1 MQTITMYLRAASVK
15 GTLVDEWN
23 QAVSSLPALTRGMRA
38 ELVLKLVDANGGPLD
53 GLGSYA
59 AWDFAVADDWDTTT
73 APQLRVTDGI
83 AVSGNEVHVP
93 LTETN
98 TEELI
103 AALGTSESA
112 TFGCELAGFETGET
126 TPGFLLQ
133 FDIAIRNRRCD
144 AGTGTPAP
152 VSDASYSA
160 AQIRALFA
168 ASFEIEVSADGE
180 EWLPLDEYYDRGEGE
195 AEVDIPPPA
204 MFRFRNRE
212 VGHDWSDPVPILQG
226 PRGYAAEMH
235 VDGVTTG
242 EAGTQA
248 RVVNYGTPNDARLH
262 FTIPKGDRGS
272 AATVRVGTVES
283 VGTDEEPE
291 VTNSGTASDAVLNF
305 KIPRGPAGETGH
317 ESYLYVAYAE
327 NTDGRG
333 FSLLPAASRKYRA
346 EIQTD
351 EPLETPT
358 LSDFAG
364 ASWVKYL
371 GDDSTVY
378 GDVLVADADTSVAQV
393 SRIVFENATI
403 RQGIA
408 GEVIVRFKEAGVTVD
423 EMNRYATING
433 RTRLSSWTN
442 GGGSPSAMPGLEVC
456 VPNALGKLVPMPDY
470 SSFDI

>member
-23 QAVSSLPALTRGMRA
+23 QQVSSLPALTRGMRA
-38 ELVLKLVDANGGPLD
+38 ELVLKLVDSNGSPLD
-53 GLGSYA
+53 GLDAYA
-59 AWDFAVADDWDTTT
+59 SWDFAVANDWDTTT
-73 APQLRVTDGI
+73 TPQLRVTNGI
-83 AVSGNEVHVP
+83 TVEGNAVRVP

-103 AALGTSESA
+103 VALGTNESA

-133 FDIAIRNRRCD
+133 FDISIRNRRAD
-144 AGTGTPAP
+144 AGTGRPAP
-152 VSDASYSA
+152 VSDGSYAA

-168 ASFEIEVSADGE
+168 AKMAVQLSDDGE
-180 EWLPLDEYYDRGEGE
+180 TWYD
-195 AEVDIPPPA
+195 AEIDDSVPETA
-204 MFRFRNRE
+204 RWYRFRNAL
-212 VGHDWSDPVPILQG
+212 VGNGWSDPLPLIAG
-226 PRGYAAEMH
+226 PRGIAGTIE
-235 VDGVTTG
+235 VGTVTTG
-242 EAGTQA
+242 AAGTQA
-248 RVVNYGTPNDARLH
+248 EVTNSGDEHDAVLD
-262 FTIPKGDRGS
+262 FKIPQGARGN
-272 AATVRVGTVES
+272 AATVRVGSVEM
-283 VGTDEEPE
+283 VATDDPPE
-291 VTNSGTASDAVLNF
+291 VTNSGTATDAVFNF
-305 KIPRGPAGETGH
+305 KIPRGPTGATGH
-317 ESYLYVAYAE
+317 EAYLYVAYAE

-351 EPLETPT
+351 APIDTPT
-358 LSDFAG
+358 LADFAG
-364 ASWVKYL
+364 AAWQKYI

-403 RQGIA
+403 RRGID

-433 RTRLSSWTN
+433 RTRLSPWTN
-442 GGGSPSAMPGLEVC
+442 GGGSPSAIPGLEVC
-456 VPNALGKLVPMPDY
+456 EPQTIGLLAEFPNY
-470 SSFDI
+470 SSFMG

>member
-23 QAVSSLPALTRGMRA
+23 QAVSSLPALTRGLRA
-38 ELVLKLVDANGGPLD
+38 ELVLKLVDSNGEALD
-53 GLGSYA
+53 GLGAYVS
-59 AWDFAVADDWDTTT
+59 WDFAVADDWDTATK
-73 APQLRVTDGI
+73 PQLRVTDGI
-83 AVSGNEVHVP
+83 TVSGNEVHIP

-103 AALGTSESA
+103 AALGNSESA
-112 TFGCELAGFETGET
+112 TFGCELAGFEEGET

-133 FDIAIRNRRCD
+133 FDISIRNRRCD

-152 VSDASYSA
+152 VSDGTYSA

-168 ASFEIEVSADGE
+168 AKMAVQLSDDGTT
-180 EWLPLDEYYDRGEGE
+180 WYAASSSG
-195 AEVDIPPPA
+195 AIPDTA
-204 MFRFRNRE
+204 RWYRFRNAL
-212 VGHDWSDPVPILQG
+212 VGNGWSDPLPLLVG
-226 PRGYAAEMH
+226 PRGIAGTIE
-235 VDGVTTG
+235 VGTVTTG
-242 EAGTQA
+242 AAGTPA
-248 RVVNYGTPNDARLH
+248 AVENSGDEHDAVLD
-262 FTIPKGDRGS
+262 FTIPQGERGI
-272 AATVRVGTVES
+272 AATVRVGTVEM
-283 VGTDEEPE
+283 VGTDDEPE
-291 VTNSGTASDAVLNF
+291 VTNSGTANDAVFNF

-364 ASWVKYL
+364 ASWIKYL

-378 GDVLVADADTSVAQV
+378 GDVLVADVDTSVAQV

-403 RQGIA
+403 RRGIA
-408 GEVIVRFKEAGVTVD
+408 GEVIVRFKEAGVSVD

-442 GGGSPSAMPGLEVC
+442 GGGSPSAMPGLEMVE
-456 VPNALGKLVPMPDY
+456 PQTLGLLTGFPSY
-470 SSFDI
+470 SAFIG

>member
-38 ELVLKLVDANGGPLD
+38 ELVLKLVDANGEPLD

-83 AVSGNEVHVP
+83 TVSGNEVHVP

-248 RVVNYGTPNDARLH
+248 KVVNYGTPNDARLH

-358 LSDFAG
+358 LADFAG

-403 RQGIA
+403 RRGIA

-442 GGGSPSAMPGLEVC
+442 GGGSPSAIPGLEV
-456 VPNALGKLVPMPDY
+456 VEPQTLGLLTGFPNY
-470 SSFDI
+470 SAFIG

>member
-23 QAVSSLPALTRGMRA
+23 QAVSSLPALTRGLRA
-38 ELVLKLVDANGGPLD
+38 ELVLKLVDTNGEPLD
-53 GLGSYA
+53 SLDPYVS
-59 AWDFAVADDWDTTT
+59 WDFAVADDWDTATK
-73 APQLRVTDGI
+73 PQLRVSDGI
-83 AVSGNEVHVP
+83 TVSGNEVHIP

-103 AALGTSESA
+103 AALGNSESA
-112 TFGCELAGFETGET
+112 TFGCELAGFEIGET

-152 VSDASYSA
+152 VSDGSYSA

-168 ASFEIEVSADGE
+168 AKMAVQLSDDGKTWYAASSAGAISDTAR
-180 EWLPLDEYYDRGEGE
+180 WY
-195 AEVDIPPPA
+195 
-204 MFRFRNRE
+204 RFRNAL
-212 VGHDWSDPVPILQG
+212 VGNGWSDPLPLLVG
-226 PRGYAAEMH
+226 PRGIAGTIE
-235 VDGVTTG
+235 VGTVTTG
-242 EAGTQA
+242 AAGTQA
-248 RVVNYGTPNDARLH
+248 EVTNSGDEHDAVLD
-262 FTIPKGDRGS
+262 FKIPQGARGN
-272 AATVRVGTVES
+272 AATVRVGSVEM
-283 VGTDEEPE
+283 VATDDPPE
-291 VTNSGTASDAVLNF
+291 VTNSGTATDAVFNF
-305 KIPRGPAGETGH
+305 KIPRGPVGATGH

-333 FSLLPAASRKYRA
+333 FSLTPAASRKYRA
-346 EIQTD
+346 EIQSD
-351 EPLETPT
+351 APIETPT

-364 ASWVKYL
+364 ASWQKYL
-371 GDDSTVY
+371 GDDETVY

-403 RQGIA
+403 RRGIE

-433 RTRLSSWTN
+433 RTRLSPWTN
-442 GGGSPSAMPGLEVC
+442 GGGSPSAIPGLEVC
-456 VPNALGKLVPMPDY
+456 EPQTIGLLAEFPDY
-470 SSFDI
+470 SSFMG

>member
-23 QAVSSLPALTRGMRA
+23 QAVSSLPALTRGLRA
-38 ELVLKLVDANGGPLD
+38 ELVLKLVNTNGEPLEN
-53 GLGSYA
+53 LETYVS
-59 AWDFAVADDWDTTT
+59 WDFAVADDWDTATK
-73 APQLRVTDGI
+73 PQLRVTEGI
-83 AVSGNEVHVP
+83 TVSGNEVHIP

-103 AALGTSESA
+103 ASLGNSESA
-112 TFGCELAGFETGET
+112 NFGCELAGFEAGET

-133 FDIAIRNRRCD
+133 FDIAIWNRRCD

-152 VSDASYSA
+152 VSDGSYSA

-168 ASFEIEVSADGE
+168 AKMAVQLSDDGQS
-180 EWLPLDEYYDRGEGE
+180 WYAASLDGAVPDAVRWY
-195 AEVDIPPPA
+195 
-204 MFRFRNRE
+204 RFRNAL
-212 VGHDWSDPVPILQG
+212 VGDGWSDPLPLLAG
-226 PRGYAAEMH
+226 PRGMAGTIA
-235 VDGVTTG
+235 VGSVTTG
-242 EAGTQA
+242 AAGSKAT
-248 RVVNYGTPNDARLH
+248 VFNSGDDHDAVLD
-262 FTIPKGDRGS
+262 FTIPQGERGN
-272 AATVRVGTVES
+272 AATVRVGTVEM
-283 VGTDEEPE
+283 VDADEPAM
-291 VTNSGTASDAVLNF
+291 VANSGTPSDAVLDF
-305 KIPRGPAGETGH
+305 RIPRGPTGATGH
-317 ESYLYVAYAE
+317 DSYLYVAYAE

-351 EPLETPT
+351 EPLDTPA

-364 ASWVKYL
+364 ATWVKYL

-403 RQGIA
+403 RRGIE

-442 GGGSPSAMPGLEVC
+442 GGGSPGAMPGHEIVE
-456 VPNALGKLVPMPDY
+456 PPTLGMLIRFPVY
-470 SSFDI
+470 SAFIG

>member
-23 QAVSSLPALTRGMRA
+23 QQLPSLPALTRGLRA
-38 ELVLKLVDANGGPLD
+38 ELVLKLVDANGAPLPD
-53 GLGSYA
+53 EALDYA

-73 APQLRVTDGI
+73 APQLRVTEGI
-83 AVSGNEVHVP
+83 TVEGNAVHVP

-103 AALGTSESA
+103 AALGTGESA
-112 TFGCELAGFETGET
+112 TFGCELAGFEAGET

-133 FDIAIRNRRCD
+133 FDISIRNRRCD

-152 VSDASYSA
+152 VSDGSYSA

-168 ASFEIEVSADGE
+168 ARMAVQLSDDGE
-180 EWLPLDEYYDRGEGE
+180 EWRDADAGGTVPETARWY
-195 AEVDIPPPA
+195 
-204 MFRFRNRE
+204 RFRNAL
-212 VGHDWSDPVPILQG
+212 VGDGWSDPLPLLAGPRGVAGTIEVGEVSTGAAGTPASVFNSGDEHDAVLDFVIPQG
-226 PRGYAAEMH
+226 PRG
-235 VDGVTTG
+235 
-242 EAGTQA
+242 
-248 RVVNYGTPNDARLH
+248 N
-262 FTIPKGDRGS
+262 
-272 AATVRVGTVES
+272 AATVRVGDVETVAS
-283 VGTDEEPE
+283 DAEPE

-305 KIPRGPAGETGH
+305 RIPRGPAGATGH

-333 FSLLPAASRKYRA
+333 FSLLPASSRKYRA

-351 EPLETPT
+351 APIETPT

-364 ASWVKYL
+364 AEWVKYV

-378 GDVLVADADTSVAQV
+378 GDVLVADADTSVERV
-393 SRIVFENATI
+393 TRIVFENARI
-403 RQGIA
+403 RRGID
-408 GEVIVRFKEAGVTVD
+408 GEVIVNFKEAGITVD

-433 RTRLSSWTN
+433 RTRLSPWTN
-442 GGGSPSAMPGLEVC
+442 GGGSPGAMPGLAVC
-456 VPNALGKLVPMPDY
+456 VPDALGLLAGFPQY
-470 SSFDI
+470 SSFIGQ